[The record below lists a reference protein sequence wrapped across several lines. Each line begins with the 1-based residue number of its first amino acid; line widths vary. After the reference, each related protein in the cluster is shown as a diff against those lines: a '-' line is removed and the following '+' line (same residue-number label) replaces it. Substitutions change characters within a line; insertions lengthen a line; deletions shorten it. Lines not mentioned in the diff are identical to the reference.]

1 MITVKLFAQFRE
13 LLGPELKLP
22 QSINTTA
29 ELKAKIREAHPA
41 LADSDMLVALN
52 QEICTQ
58 ESNVKIDDE
67 IAVFP
72 PVTGG

>member
-1 MITVKLFAQFRE
+1 MIKVKLFAQFRE
-13 LLGPELKLP
+13 LLG
-22 QSINTTA
+22 A
-29 ELKAKIREAHPA
+29 ELVIEDKVTDTSQLQEALRKAHPA

-58 ESNVKIDDE
+58 ETQLTDADE
-67 IAVFP
+67 IAIFP